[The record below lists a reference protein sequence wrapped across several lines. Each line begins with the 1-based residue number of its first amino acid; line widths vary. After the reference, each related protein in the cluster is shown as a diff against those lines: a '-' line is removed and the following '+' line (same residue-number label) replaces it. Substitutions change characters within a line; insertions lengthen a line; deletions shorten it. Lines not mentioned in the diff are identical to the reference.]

1 MHERQIDAI
10 AVLGNTDTSTD
21 LAYLSGGVKLEG
33 ALYLHRRDAEPV
45 LFASVIERELA
56 ASTGYRVRM
65 WSDYDLIEYTKRHD
79 NDRFAAT
86 VARLTDLMRDEG
98 VSGRVA
104 FYGAADIGYSYILL
118 KALVAA
124 NPHLEIVGETYPSL
138 FHSARETKDKAELAA
153 MAAVGQQTGEVVDS
167 VIALIQAQTVRDGMV
182 VGQDGRPFTVG
193 DVKAH
198 IRLELARRNLDE
210 AHENIFCPGR
220 DGAIGHNTGRYDMP
234 LRLGESIVFDIF
246 PRDRATGYFHDLTRT
261 FFLGYAPEPLA
272 QRWQQVKTV
281 FDLALER
288 MKVGTPCRD
297 YQDLTCDFF
306 EDLGYPT
313 TRSDPKTQR
322 GYTHSLGHGVGLD
335 IHEPPSLNLMPD
347 NTTLLQPG
355 HVVSVEPGVYD
366 ADEGWGIRIE
376 DTIAFDE
383 DGKLINLS
391 NYRYEMVIPM
401 G

>member
-1 MHERQIDAI
+1 
-10 AVLGNTDTSTD
+10 
-21 LAYLSGGVKLEG
+21 
-33 ALYLHRRDAEPV
+33 
-45 LFASVIERELA
+45 
-56 ASTGYRVRM
+56 
-65 WSDYDLIEYTKRHD
+65 
-79 NDRFAAT
+79 
-86 VARLTDLMRDEG
+86 
-98 VSGRVA
+98 
-104 FYGAADIGYSYILL
+104 
-118 KALVAA
+118 
-124 NPHLEIVGETYPSL
+124 
-138 FHSARETKDKAELAA
+138 
-153 MAAVGQQTGEVVDS
+153 VGQQTGEVVDS
-167 VIALIQAQTVRDGMV
+167 VIALIQAQTVRDGMLF
-182 VGQDGRPFTVG
+182 GQDGKPFTVG

-220 DGAIGHNTGRYDMP
+220 DGAIGHNTGQYEMP

-261 FFLGYAPEPLA
+261 FFLGYAPEALA
-272 QRWQQVKTV
+272 HRWQQVKTV
-281 FDLALER
+281 FDLVLER
-288 MKVGTPCRD
+288 MKVGEPCRA

-313 TRSDPKTQR
+313 TRADAKTQR

-347 NTTLLQPG
+347 NATLLQPG
-355 HVVSVEPGVYD
+355 HVVSVEPGLYD

-383 DGKLINLS
+383 EGKLINLS